1 MELAAA
7 SEMSLGYR
15 VDKQPTWHP
24 IWRARYRVAVDC
36 RPEFRSRGLRREAV
50 GAASRDGGLVGRA
63 CLETPDPRVEIG
75 IDGAISPESRQFS
88 HEAELTASMASIQ

>member
-15 VDKQPTWHP
+15 VDKQTTWHP
-24 IWRARYRVAVDC
+24 IWRALPGWQWIAV
-36 RPEFRSRGLRREAV
+36 RRFRSRGLRREAV
-50 GAASRDGGLVGRA
+50 GAASHDGGLVGRA

-88 HEAELTASMASIQ
+88 HEAELNVSAG